1 MKVIYVLDKDN
12 GVLFNHRR
20 QSKDA
25 FLVENIV
32 SKVKQENG
40 TLYVSDYSK
49 ELFEG
54 TDISIQSLAEF
65 NLSGAKENDF
75 VFIEN
80 EDIQLDDYK
89 GKVDFY
95 LYKWTRVYPSDK
107 KLDLPFKMANLI
119 LINCITFGLISLY
132 FSKDKIYTINLKNYQ
147 KIL

>member
-20 QSKDA
+20 QSRDA

-32 SKVKQENG
+32 NKVKQENG

-65 NLSGAKENDF
+65 DLSAQKKMILFLLKTKKFNL
-75 VFIEN
+75 
-80 EDIQLDDYK
+80 
-89 GKVDFY
+89 
-95 LYKWTRVYPSDK
+95 
-107 KLDLPFKMANLI
+107 
-119 LINCITFGLISLY
+119 
-132 FSKDKIYTINLKNYQ
+132 TIIKAR
-147 KIL
+147 